1 MTKIKSRGFS
11 LVELLITCAILSILA
26 AIAFPNYQDYAIRAK
41 MSEAL
46 TLMSGAKASVTE
58 YRLSRNVWPSNNQEA
73 GLAQPASIQGTSVKS
88 VQIDGSVI
96 IASIRSISAPGGGKI
111 VLKGINSGD
120 SVLWRCDSSAGTT
133 LQAKFLPPECR

>member
-1 MTKIKSRGFS
+1 MYRLKSKGFS
-11 LVELLITCAILSILA
+11 LIELLITCAILAILS
-26 AIAFPNYQDYAIRAK
+26 AIAFPNYQDYAIRAR

-46 TLMSGAKASVTE
+46 TLMSGAKVSVTE
-58 YRLSRNVWPSNNQEA
+58 FRLSKNVWPADNQEA

-88 VQIDGSVI
+88 VQVNGSII
-96 IASIRSISAPGGGKI
+96 IASIRSMSAPGGGQI
-111 VLKGINSGD
+111 VLKGRHSGD